1 MGEFMSDQ
9 TQLVGVKAKSKVRSV
24 LKVVAFVGGAVVVV
38 TADMALASPV
48 AIPLGAN
55 ATAQHTAV
63 VGLATALIA
72 TMSFATGGGAVLAA
86 TRAIIGR
93 VAGIVRGM
101 FS

>member
-1 MGEFMSDQ
+1 MSDQ
-9 TQLVGVKAKSKVRSV
+9 TQLTDVKVKSKVRTA
-24 LKVVAFVGGAVVVV
+24 LKVVAVVGGAAAIVA
-38 TADMALASPV
+38 TDMALASPA

-55 ATAQHTAV
+55 ATAQHPSV
-63 VGLATALIA
+63 VSLATALIA
-72 TMSFATGGGAVLAA
+72 TMSFATGGGGVLAA

>member
-1 MGEFMSDQ
+1 MN
-9 TQLVGVKAKSKVRSV
+9 TQLTAVKTDSKIRSRLKTTVVVVGT
-24 LKVVAFVGGAVVVV
+24 VAAVVV
-38 TADMALASPV
+38 TDMALASPA

-55 ATAQHTAV
+55 ATAQHPAV

-72 TMSFATGGGAVLAA
+72 TMSFATGGGGVLAA

-101 FS
+101 FA

>member
-1 MGEFMSDQ
+1 MN
-9 TQLVGVKAKSKVRSV
+9 TQLSDVKIDFSRYRAGLKTVGV
-24 LKVVAFVGGAVVVV
+24 VVGTVAVVVV
-38 TADMALASPV
+38 TDLAMASPA
-48 AIPLGAN
+48 AIPLSAN
-55 ATAQHTAV
+55 ATAQHPAV

-72 TMSFATGGGAVLAA
+72 TMSFGAGGGAVLSA